1 MIKAPAQKKKE
12 VFEKK
17 PKVTKV
23 KPKPKQGEK
32 DEEELYD
39 NLKIKEGGLRASLKV
54 DKDYKFT
61 KSKLTPLLKKEVG
74 STFKFE
80 GRNIK
85 MTEKIKKQIRLA
97 INMMK

>member
-1 MIKAPAQKKKE
+1 MIKAPVEKKKE

-17 PKVTKV
+17 PKATKV

-61 KSKLTPLLKKEVG
+61 KSKLTPLVKKEVG

-97 INMMK
+97 INMLK

>member
-1 MIKAPAQKKKE
+1 MIKAPAEKKKE

-17 PKVTKV
+17 PKATKV
-23 KPKPKQGEK
+23 NVKPKQGEK
-32 DEEELYD
+32 DEEQLYD

-61 KSKLTPLLKKEVG
+61 KSKLTPLVKKEVG

>member
-1 MIKAPAQKKKE
+1 MIKAPSEKKKE

-17 PKVTKV
+17 PKNTKV

-32 DEEELYD
+32 DEEQLYD

-61 KSKLTPLLKKEVG
+61 KSKLTPLVKKEVG